1 MKLGLRLPQSA
12 DVDYATDI
20 AHVARRAEEI
30 GYAGLWVYERVL
42 FPLTPTDGMYGVPGL
57 PWDPYYQ
64 YCADPLT
71 VLTLAAAATSHVRLG
86 TSILVGPLHNELHLA
101 RTLATLDLASRGRVV
116 LGVGSGWSTDEY
128 RAAGADFA
136 ARGRSMEELVD
147 ALRALWSPNP
157 VTYADSRM
165 SVENALANPKPHR
178 PIPIAFGG
186 SGERA
191 LRRIA
196 AKGDGWIPSGLGGP
210 DLVAPWNRVRE
221 LAERNG
227 RDPQALQLLPLAWLG
242 LTDASLGADRGPFQG
257 TVAQVVEDLAA
268 AAEAGADEVIIG
280 LEATTKSIAE
290 LVDRAQEIM
299 EAARQAGVVR

>member
-1 MKLGLRLPQSA
+1 MKLGLRLPQSTN
-12 DVDYATDI
+12 VDYATDI
-20 AHVARRAEEI
+20 AHVARQAEGF

-42 FPLTPTDGMYGVPGL
+42 FPLDPTDGMYGVPGL
-57 PWDPYYQ
+57 PWDPYYE

-71 VLTLAAAATSHVRLG
+71 VLTLAAAATSRVRLG
-86 TSILVGPLHNELHLA
+86 TSILVGPLHSELHLA

-128 RAAGADFA
+128 RAAGADFG

-157 VTYADSRM
+157 VSYADSRM
-165 SVENALANPKPHR
+165 SVENALTNPKPHR

-191 LRRIA
+191 LKRVA
-196 AKGDGWIPSGLGGP
+196 AKGDGWIPSGLGAAEM
-210 DLVAPWNRVRE
+210 VAAWNHVRE
-221 LAERNG
+221 LAERDG

-242 LTDASLGADRGPFQG
+242 LTDTPLGADRGQFQG
-257 TVAQVVEDLAA
+257 TVAQMVEDLGAT
-268 AAEAGADEVIIG
+268 AEAGAHEVIIG
-280 LEATTKSIAE
+280 LEGTTKSVAE

-299 EAARQAGVVR
+299 EAATEAGVLG

>member
-12 DVDYATDI
+12 NVDYATDI

-42 FPLTPTDGMYGVPGL
+42 FPLAPTDGMYGVPGL

-71 VLTLAAAATSHVRLG
+71 VLTLAAAATSRVRLG

-128 RAAGADFA
+128 RATGADFS
-136 ARGRSMEELVD
+136 ARGRSMEELTD

-165 SVENALANPKPHR
+165 SVENALTNPKPHR

-191 LRRIA
+191 LKRVA
-196 AKGDGWIPSGLGGP
+196 VKGDGWIPSGIGGP
-210 DLVAPWNRVRE
+210 ELVTAWKRVHE

-227 RDPQALQLLPLAWLG
+227 RDPQTLQLLPLAWLG
-242 LTDASLGADRGPFQG
+242 LTDAPLGADRGLFQG

-268 AAEAGADEVIIG
+268 SAEAGADEVIIG
-280 LEATTKSIAE
+280 LEGTTKSVAE

-299 EAARQAGVVR
+299 ERATEAGVLG

>member
-12 DVDYATDI
+12 NVDYATDV

-57 PWDPYYQ
+57 AWDPYYQ

-71 VLTLAAAATSHVRLG
+71 VLTLAAAATSRVRLG
-86 TSILVGPLHNELHLA
+86 TSILVGPLHSELHLA

-128 RAAGADFA
+128 RAAGADFS

-165 SVENALANPKPHR
+165 SVTNALTDPKPYR

-191 LRRIA
+191 LKRVA
-196 AKGDGWIPSGLGGP
+196 AKGDGWIPSGVGGP
-210 DLVAPWNRVRE
+210 QLVTAWNHVRE

-227 RDPQALQLLPLAWLG
+227 RDPQTLQLLPLAWVG
-242 LTDASLGADRGPFQG
+242 LTDAPLGADRGQFQG
-257 TVAQVVEDLAA
+257 TVAQVVEDLAEN
-268 AAEAGADEVIIG
+268 AEAGADEVILG

-290 LVDRAQEIM
+290 LVDRAEEIL
-299 EAARQAGVVR
+299 AATREAGVVE

>member
-1 MKLGLRLPQSA
+1 MKLGLRLPQGA
-12 DVDYATDI
+12 GVDYATDI
-20 AHVARRAEEI
+20 SHVARRAEEI

-57 PWDPYYQ
+57 PWDRYYQ

-71 VLTLAAAATSHVRLG
+71 VLTLAAAATSRVRLG
-86 TSILVGPLHNELHLA
+86 TSILVGPLHNQLHLA

-136 ARGRSMEELVD
+136 ARGRSMESLVD

-157 VTYADSRM
+157 VTYSDSRM
-165 SVENALANPKPHR
+165 SVENALTNPKPYR

-186 SGERA
+186 SGERS
-191 LRRIA
+191 LTRVA
-196 AKGDGWIPSGLGGP
+196 AKGDGWIPSGLGGAE
-210 DLVAPWNRVRE
+210 LAAAWNRVRA

-242 LTDASLGADRGPFQG
+242 LTDAPLSADRGLFQG

-268 AAEAGADEVIIG
+268 TAEAGADEVIIG
-280 LEATTKSIAE
+280 LEATTKSVAE
-290 LVDRAQEIM
+290 LVDRAEEVM
-299 EAARQAGVVR
+299 AAAREAGVVG

>member
-12 DVDYATDI
+12 NVDYAADV

-42 FPLTPTDGMYGVPGL
+42 FPITPTDGMYGVPGL

-71 VLTLAAAATSHVRLG
+71 VLTLAAAATSRVRLG

-101 RTLATLDLASRGRVV
+101 RTLATLDLASRSRVV

-186 SGERA
+186 GGELA
-191 LRRIA
+191 LKRVA
-196 AKGDGWIPSGLGGP
+196 AKGDGWIPSGLGRAE
-210 DLVAPWNRVRE
+210 LAAAWKHVHE
-221 LAERNG
+221 LAESNG
-227 RDPQALQLLPLAWLG
+227 RDPQSLQLLPLAWLG
-242 LTDASLGADRGPFQG
+242 LTDAPLGAERGPFQG

-268 AAEAGADEVIIG
+268 YAEAGADEVIIG
-280 LEATTKSIAE
+280 LEATTKSVAE
-290 LVDRAQEIM
+290 LVDRAEEIM
-299 EAARQAGVVR
+299 EAARGAGVVE